1 MTTNKL
7 LFSDC
12 LQLNTYKTGS
22 DDSGSRL
29 RAVSYFPLQSYCTKN
44 PRKGKDLREKADC
57 RQSAHLTPMIL
68 KLRIK
73 QGNKFGTLK
82 KAMFRLFDVIIF
94 DK

>member
-1 MTTNKL
+1 MTTQAV
-7 LFSDC
+7 DC
-12 LQLNTYKTGS
+12 EQSLIFLCKVTARKTYA
-22 DDSGSRL
+22 RE
-29 RAVSYFPLQSYCTKN
+29 R
-44 PRKGKDLREKADC
+44 RKDLREKADC